1 MLTLRSSGHYTFS
14 DSIQNEAHDFTVL
27 HAPPDIR
34 ECVLNFLDLGLEFT
48 FDLLATLG
56 FALILTVHLLHD
68 RFHFLH
74 QAFTR
79 FL

>member
-1 MLTLRSSGHYTFS
+1 VLTFRSSGHYTFS

-27 HAPPDIR
+27 HAPLDTR
-34 ECVLNFLDLGLEFT
+34 ECVLNFLDLGLEFP
-48 FDLLATLG
+48 FDLLATLS
-56 FALILTVHLLHD
+56 FALTLTVHLLHD
-68 RFHFLH
+68 RFHFHH